1 MKKTTRK
8 IYEEN
13 EEIEREK
20 TELGKFLKKSQEKS
34 IFIQYYYHN
43 LHECSGSEDAESSE
57 TNYEGEITKAE
68 L

>member
-1 MKKTTRK
+1 MRE

-20 TELGKFLKKSQEKS
+20 TELGKMLKVSQEKS

-43 LHECSGSEDAESSE
+43 LQSPRSIIL
-57 TNYEGEITKAE
+57 EIRQFRIS
-68 L
+68 